1 MLNPFPILKVK
12 TMTDTKQCCKKTCGI
27 KKLLGLA
34 AVAAIAFFVGA
45 KCPSYANA
53 KNIEAYKIGDTI
65 PATSFADITGKT
77 HNLAD
82 FKGKIVVL
90 EWTNPN
96 CPFVK
101 KFYDKGDMPRIQT
114 ENLAKNN
121 VVWIAINSSAE
132 GKEGF
137 FADNAQ
143 AQKIVAEKGFKGT
156 AYVRDPSGALGKQ
169 FGAKTTPHMFV
180 IDATGKLAY
189 QGAIDSVKSFDQADI
204 AKATNYVSAAVD
216 ALLAGKA
223 VETASTESYGCS
235 VKY

>member
-1 MLNPFPILKVK
+1 MN
-12 TMTDTKQCCKKTCGI
+12 DTKKCCKKACCI
-27 KKLLGLA
+27 KKMLGLM
-34 AVAAIAFFVGA
+34 AVAAIAFFIGA
-45 KCPSYANA
+45 KCPCNA
-53 KNIEAYKIGDTI
+53 KDNTAAAVAGAYKVGDVV

-101 KFYDKGDMPRIQT
+101 KFYDKGDMPRIQS
-114 ENLAKNN
+114 ENLAKGK

-132 GKEGF
+132 GKEGY

-143 AQKIVAEKGFKGT
+143 AQKIVAEKAFKGT

-180 IDATGKLAY
+180 IDADGKLAY

-204 AKATNYVSAAVD
+204 AKATNYVSAAID